1 MYTRACISFRLS
13 PGGWLSLAVLRLTP
27 LYDHLRIRLCPAH
40 VPDRLPSNPLSDAGV
55 YSRTKH
61 QGRMARALDRGMQRV
76 TERCERI
83 PNSLLSLAR
92 SFLRSSVRSFAHSL
106 VRSDPPCPFVPL
118 YRLSWSSV
126 HASRCTPR
134 TRPSSVIWTLR
145 RVIRNCMSST

>member
-106 VRSDPPCPFVPL
+106 VRSAPLHRVLSSPFIAFPGHRCMLLDVHRGRVLPL
-118 YRLSWSSV
+118 LSGRSV
-126 HASRCTPR
+126 G
-134 TRPSSVIWTLR
+134 
-145 RVIRNCMSST
+145 

>member
-92 SFLRSSVRSFAHSL
+92 SFLPSFVRSF
-106 VRSDPPCPFVPL
+106 VRSLARSLRSTVSFRPPLSPFLVIGACFSM
-118 YRLSWSSV
+118 YTAD
-126 HASRCTPR
+126 ASFLCYLDAP
-134 TRPSSVIWTLR
+134 
-145 RVIRNCMSST
+145 

>member
-92 SFLRSSVRSFAHSL
+92 SFLRSLARSFAPFHRVLSSPFIAFPGHRCML
-106 VRSDPPCPFVPL
+106 LGVHRGRVLPLLSGRSVG
-118 YRLSWSSV
+118 
-126 HASRCTPR
+126 
-134 TRPSSVIWTLR
+134 
-145 RVIRNCMSST
+145 